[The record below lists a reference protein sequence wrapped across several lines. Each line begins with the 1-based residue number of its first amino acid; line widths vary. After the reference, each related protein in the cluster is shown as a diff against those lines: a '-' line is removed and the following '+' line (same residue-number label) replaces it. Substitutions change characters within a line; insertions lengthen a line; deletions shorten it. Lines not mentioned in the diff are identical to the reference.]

1 MMNKRIAIPLV
12 ISFILVQGCAT
23 HQRSSSN
30 TEEKFNAGNIVRT
43 YITQFDE
50 DPKNMP
56 ILNEDLKN
64 RFRKYLE
71 TNEPDEIY
79 NITNIKK
86 FGNIALA
93 RADIKTVQY
102 GRRVGWIAFQVEN
115 KKIEEIVASFKLPD
129 NFRYEAELG
138 QSADVVS
145 TAIGLSSGLIEG
157 NPIMGTVINSGGIPA
172 LAAVKLGATTLVKR
186 SGIDTCSNNLGGLA
200 GMGAGAA
207 VWNLGLIAGLGP
219 IGIVP
224 AVTVGMIFWN
234 DKDESFWDCMPQEV
248 IDYAISSEK
257 QIIMDDFYKLKNKSK
272 L

>member
-1 MMNKRIAIPLV
+1 MNKRIAIPLV

-115 KKIEEIVASFKLPD
+115 KKIEEIVDSFKLPD